1 MDILEPNEIDK
12 MDSRPLNLSARQQDV
27 VQSLRSRE
35 TERYPLSRWYLG
47 ALYAVSEKNNS
58 DRYSQAAH
66 SLRELIEKLPLV
78 IHESDFQIGGYD
90 VTSHRRDIYN
100 RLQKDRIRYAD
111 GWSSQVIDPQL
122 SNTLRKVEVY
132 FQNVQ
137 KPSRRERIQKLVA
150 RVDPLA
156 DQLDR
161 RIQESKLEKIH
172 QLSQE
177 LVQIAHH
184 RRTSMASGLKEC
196 PRSLEAIILDLLAPI
211 TAQDQMEIQSI
222 LSQTCRSN
230 EDVDRL
236 LDLIRRRGA
245 NYVFF
250 FRHAHDT
257 SWISLLNER
266 GYFGIPP
273 DAEELG
279 DGQLSF
285 SNWWP
290 IIYLSRVSNE
300 AADEVADIVLALP
313 QTDNPRVYNYILEIA
328 LKVPGQ
334 VSTRLL
340 PKLLEYTRLRLQ
352 IIPHRFAELIAHLA
366 KESQYP
372 AALVI
377 AESIIRFLP
386 DPHAEYKRKRRCE
399 NAGDWTTLLEPS
411 PRFSDWDY
419 RRILKEG
426 LNPLAEK
433 KPFDVARFLVEIVAE
448 MIELRMHNDE
458 LKQAEDEDRSEIW
471 CRRLRGENSRNQ
483 TPEEA
488 VIYALTSASEKT
500 FEQSPELAMDLNC
513 ELQRQRWK
521 IFQRLRQHLYAQFPN
536 ETTLPWIRASI
547 LGYGHYG
554 QREFPHE
561 FQRMVRRAGEHFKEE
576 LLTRSERISIFD
588 AIANGP
594 PEAQFRTWMGS
605 KFSEEVFEAYRREFH
620 RKQLRPF
627 ESILFGQYAT
637 YFTNLDCDDKTGI
650 SDEDYGPVGEA
661 ISGGVHQ
668 QSPLAPK
675 EMAKLGDEELLS
687 YVNEWES
694 ESRHPDSPLVKI
706 CIEGLAEAFK
716 IILRDEILP
725 DSKRFQFWLKNKHQI
740 ERPIYA
746 TAIIEELEEY
756 IRVND
761 LSRLKETLELS
772 EWILTHQDQD
782 ASEGYEVGAR
792 ARLNPKWNSSRLA
805 VIDLFKTCLSEEI
818 NFPIFATK
826 QMVDQVAQLSA
837 EYDWRLDSDSRVFPL
852 GEDQY
857 TEAINCTRSRALRVL
872 ILLGLKLRNLN
883 QRAEASRVMSVI
895 KRRFEPTAE
904 FPLSLPEYAMLG
916 AYFGHLVEINKGWA
930 ERLKDHIFPSP
941 PRNEWQASFEGLV
954 LYCNPYAPTFE
965 MLRDKF
971 RIAIQHLREFK
982 KSNDFGDDFTEIL
995 GYRLFIYYV
1004 WDLDQLKGEDS
1015 LIDQFYMKTNDK
1027 PDVWERLFRRIGSS
1041 LPEKY
1046 EDLQEKTRIR
1056 LESFFEWRLR
1066 KGRKTELKEFEFWLR
1081 ASCFAPEWRLSAFS
1095 RILDIAHPD
1104 GWEIYGQCRSLHE
1117 MLEKHT
1123 KQVVECF
1130 AKLTDGLKEDSYHI
1144 STEVAVEI
1152 VGIGLQSVDES
1163 VKADALRAHENLLR
1177 LGRSDLLNL
1186 GTD

>member
-1 MDILEPNEIDK
+1 M
-12 MDSRPLNLSARQQDV
+12 
-27 VQSLRSRE
+27 
-35 TERYPLSRWYLG
+35 
-47 ALYAVSEKNNS
+47 
-58 DRYSQAAH
+58 
-66 SLRELIEKLPLV
+66 
-78 IHESDFQIGGYD
+78 IHESDVQVGRYD
-90 VTSHRRDIYN
+90 VTSHRPDIYN

-111 GWSSQVIDPQL
+111 GWSSQAIDPQL
-122 SNTLRKVEVY
+122 SNTLKRIENY
-132 FQNVQ
+132 FKSVQ
-137 KPSRRERIQKLVA
+137 RPSRREEIQKSVVS
-150 RVDPLA
+150 VDPLVH
-156 DQLDR
+156 QLDKS
-161 RIQESKLEKIH
+161 IQESKLDQIL
-172 QLSQE
+172 QLWKE
-177 LVQIAHH
+177 LEQIAHH
-184 RRTSMASGLKEC
+184 RRTPKASEFEEGL
-196 PRSLEAIILDLLAPI
+196 RSLEAIILDLLAPI

-236 LDLIRRRGA
+236 LDSIRRRGA

-250 FRHAHDT
+250 FRYAYDT

-266 GYFGIPP
+266 GYFGTPP

-290 IIYLSRVSNE
+290 IIYLSRVSDK
-300 AADEVADIVLALP
+300 ASDEVADIVLALP

-340 PKLLEYTRLRLQ
+340 PKLLEFTRLRVQ
-352 IIPHRFAELIAHLA
+352 IIPHRFAELLAHLA

-386 DPHAEYKRKRRCE
+386 DPHAEYKRNRRCN

-433 KPFDVARFLVEIVAE
+433 KPFDVARFLVEVVAE
-448 MIELRMHNDE
+448 MIALRMHNDE
-458 LKQAEDEDRSEIW
+458 LKQAKDEDGSEIW
-471 CRRLRGENSRNQ
+471 CRRLRGENSKNQ

-521 IFQRLRQHLYAQFPN
+521 IFQRLRQHLYTQFPN

-547 LGYGHYG
+547 LDYGHYG
-554 QREFPHE
+554 QREFSHE
-561 FQRMVRRAGEHFKEE
+561 FQRMVRRASDHFKEE
-576 LLTRSERISIFD
+576 LLTRSERKSIFD
-588 AIANGP
+588 AIASGP

-637 YFTNLDCDDKTGI
+637 YFANLDCDDKTGI

-668 QSPLAPK
+668 QSPLSPN
-675 EMAKLGDEELLS
+675 EMVQLDDEELLS

-694 ESRHPDSPLVKI
+694 ESRHPDNPLVDI

-716 IILRDEILP
+716 TILREEILP
-725 DSKRFQFWLKNKHQI
+725 DSKRFQFWLKNKHRI
-740 ERPIYA
+740 ERPIYV
-746 TAIIEELEEY
+746 TAIIKELEEY

-761 LSRLKETLELS
+761 FSRLRETLELS

-883 QRAEASRVMSVI
+883 QQAEASRVMSVI

-916 AYFGHLVEINKGWA
+916 AYFGHLVEIKKGWA

-941 PRNEWQASFEGLV
+941 PRKEWQASFEGLV
-954 LYCNPYAPTFE
+954 LYRTPFAPTFE

-971 RIAIQHLREFK
+971 RLAIQHLREFK
-982 KSNDFGDDFTEIL
+982 KSNDFGDDFSEIL

-1004 WDLDQLKGEDS
+1004 WDLDQLEGEDS
-1015 LIDQFYMKTNDK
+1015 LIDQFYKKTKDK

-1130 AKLTDGLKEDSYHI
+1130 AKLTDRLREDSYHI
-1144 STEVAVEI
+1144 STEVAAEI
-1152 VGIGLQSVDES
+1152 IGIGLQSVDEG
-1163 VKADALRAHENLLR
+1163 VRADALRAHENLLK